1 MRKNFPEMIRTR
13 MDGRYRKILLG
24 WEKNRGKRAATVKLV
39 NENAVSK
46 LELVSANTRYLYFP

>member
-1 MRKNFPEMIRTR
+1 MRKNLPKTIKTR
-13 MDGRYRKILLG
+13 MDGRSRKILLG

-46 LELVSANTRYLYFP
+46 LELVSANTRYLYLP

>member
-1 MRKNFPEMIRTR
+1 
-13 MDGRYRKILLG
+13 MDGRSRKILLG

-46 LELVSANTRYLYFP
+46 LELDSADTRYPYVP

>member
-1 MRKNFPEMIRTR
+1 MRKNLPKTIKTR
-13 MDGRYRKILLG
+13 MDGRSRKILLG